1 MVALKVLLWLGLKR
15 LKNNEINLAVNK
27 GLYHYTFYQYAKSK
41 TIFIEYYEYNIAFFA
56 ELLPTFPILAH
67 CVNDISVTRVSNGNY
82 LTSDI
87 IFHK

>member
-1 MVALKVLLWLGLKR
+1 MLKV
-15 LKNNEINLAVNK
+15 
-27 GLYHYTFYQYAKSK
+27 K

-87 IFHK
+87 SQVKKMNFHECEARVKISIFLRVKYHK